1 MDSSDERVRGGY
13 IKFNWLELENW
24 KWEENAMLIM
34 VAFDENS

>member
-1 MDSSDERVRGGY
+1 MGSSDERVHGGY
-13 IKFNWLELENW
+13 IKFNWLEVENW